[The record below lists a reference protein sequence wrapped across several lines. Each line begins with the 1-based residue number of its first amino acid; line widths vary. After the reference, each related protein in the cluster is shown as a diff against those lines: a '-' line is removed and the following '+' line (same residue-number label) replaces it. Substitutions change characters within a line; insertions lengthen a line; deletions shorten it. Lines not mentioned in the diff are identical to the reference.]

1 MQRGPIQSQMVCQ
14 DARRAFPYM
23 VAGEIPLTEWALLE
37 RHRPGYREP
46 QRWLRDNGAA
56 LVLPG

>member
-23 VAGEIPLTEWALLE
+23 VAGEIPLTE
-37 RHRPGYREP
+37 
-46 QRWLRDNGAA
+46 
-56 LVLPG
+56 